1 MHPITFRDDLH
12 KKRFA
17 ALLNRANKRMRHV
30 PSIQSILYLTTG
42 NIELLK
48 IFNDY
53 FFPET
58 GEFFFKEMLED
69 ERSDRSLFVQTQL
82 VVQLYNG
89 RTTLTIAE
97 LIDHLTRPEMEL
109 ALNAIAIRALGVDQ
123 AELRNTINA

>member
-1 MHPITFRDDLH
+1 MHTITFRDDLH

-17 ALLNRANKRMRHV
+17 SLLNRANKRMRHV

-58 GEFFFKEMLED
+58 GEFFYKEMLED
-69 ERSDRSLFVQTQL
+69 ERSDRSLYVQTQL

-97 LIDHLTRPEMEL
+97 MIDHLTRTEMEL
-109 ALNAIAIRALGVDQ
+109 ALNAVAIRALGVDQ